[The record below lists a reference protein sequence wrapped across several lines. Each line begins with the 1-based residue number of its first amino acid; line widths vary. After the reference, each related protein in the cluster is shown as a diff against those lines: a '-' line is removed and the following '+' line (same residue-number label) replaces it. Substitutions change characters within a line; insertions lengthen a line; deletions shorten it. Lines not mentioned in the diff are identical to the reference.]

1 METQSHDTIFIVSVD
16 RGRDV
21 SMCQAYGYK
30 VGFLV
35 LLLQETKYLSC
46 PISVTR
52 LVRTKSWNIFLGWHF
67 YLGQID
73 GDQVFFQFLF
83 QLICL
88 LLGEVSKRLK
98 VIAKLSGGQ
107 VQSVSE
113 SSSVMLVFF
122 LCYNNKSRWWSVLR
136 LIYRCFSQIALF
148 KFSV

>member
-1 METQSHDTIFIVSVD
+1 MEKQSHDTIVIVSVD

-21 SMCQAYGYK
+21 SMCQSYGYK

-67 YLGQID
+67 YLGQLD
-73 GDQVFFQFLF
+73 GDKVFFQFLF

-98 VIAKLSGGQ
+98 VIAKLS
-107 VQSVSE
+107 VD
-113 SSSVMLVFF
+113 
-122 LCYNNKSRWWSVLR
+122 K
-136 LIYRCFSQIALF
+136 YRGCLSHPL
-148 KFSV
+148 

>member
-1 METQSHDTIFIVSVD
+1 MEKQSHDTIVIVSVD

-21 SMCQAYGYK
+21 SMCQSYGYK

-52 LVRTKSWNIFLGWHF
+52 LVKTKSWNIFLGWHF

-83 QLICL
+83 QLICF

-122 LCYNNKSRWWSVLR
+122 LCYNNKSR
-136 LIYRCFSQIALF
+136 
-148 KFSV
+148 

>member
-98 VIAKLSGGQ
+98 VIAKLS
-107 VQSVSE
+107 VD
-113 SSSVMLVFF
+113 
-122 LCYNNKSRWWSVLR
+122 K
-136 LIYRCFSQIALF
+136 YRGCLSYPL
-148 KFSV
+148 